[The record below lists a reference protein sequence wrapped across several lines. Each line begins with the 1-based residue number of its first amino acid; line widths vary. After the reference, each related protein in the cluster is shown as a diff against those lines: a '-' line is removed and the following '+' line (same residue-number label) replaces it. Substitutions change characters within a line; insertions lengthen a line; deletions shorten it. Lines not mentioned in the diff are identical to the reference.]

1 MARRFECRTRG
12 CDYGP
17 GGPYYLR
24 EDQCKID
31 KENYLRCPSC
41 SSYVNEYRPVNRNR
55 MATRGVVGATGG
67 ALVGLAVGGPVGALF
82 GTILG
87 GLAGS
92 AAGAVEE

>member
-1 MARRFECRTRG
+1 MARKFQCRTKG

-24 EDQCKID
+24 EDECKID
-31 KENYLRCPSC
+31 AENYLRCPSC
-41 SSYVNEYRPVNRNR
+41 EAYVEEYRSVRGDK
-55 MATRGVVGATGG
+55 MAARGVVGAAGG
-67 ALVGLAVGGPVGALF
+67 ALLGLAVGGPVGALL